1 MAIPKYYE
9 FFPAVI
15 NCLSD
20 GEIHSSRE
28 IREFCIT
35 AFNLSEEDCRE
46 QLDSGQSVISNRVG
60 WAQTYLKKA
69 DLIES
74 PQRGKYV
81 LTNLGKQAWEQGSE
95 KITLDYL
102 NQYKN
107 FRDFKFD
114 GENQQ
119 EGKEPVAVIDFN
131 ENSPEEMI
139 EYAMSQLNS
148 SLADSL
154 MVDVMKMTPYE
165 FEDLVVKLLVKMGYG
180 STDLTLNT
188 VTKKS
193 GDEGIDGIVTADRL
207 GFDTIFTQAKQWK
220 PDSTVGRP
228 DIQKFLGALAGRGVA
243 KGIFI
248 TTAKFSNEAK
258 EYVAKQLLQKI
269 VLIDGK
275 KLMELMIEYNL
286 GVSVVK
292 TYSLKRVDSDFF
304 TEE

>member
-15 NCLSD
+15 DCLSD
-20 GEIHSSRE
+20 GEIHSSRD

-35 AFNLSEEDCRE
+35 AFKLTEEDCRE

-74 PQRGKYV
+74 PQRGKYL
-81 LTNLGKQAWEQGSE
+81 LTKLGKQAWEQGSE

-107 FRDFKFD
+107 FRVFKFD
-114 GENQQ
+114 GENKQ
-119 EGKEPVAVIDFN
+119 EDNEPIAVVDSN
-131 ENSPEEMI
+131 DNSPEEMI

-154 MVDVMKMTPYE
+154 MVEVMKMTPYE
-165 FEDLVVKLLVKMGYG
+165 FENLVVKLLVKMGYG

-228 DIQKFLGALAGRGVA
+228 DIQKFLGALVGRGVA

-275 KLMELMIEYNL
+275 KLMELMIEYNM